1 MGEGDILIDHIPLE
15 VFDLVATLLETARIT
30 DLCVGRTRPF
40 SGKKIGQRYLTIHPL
55 PPQMIIQSRF
65 IMAFRAGHMSMAGC
79 SPRFHIGIHL
89 VTEAAKGRT
98 FREFKKG
105 QRENKECDDAKDKRS
120 LYCPGV
126 IPSSFFKTQENI
138 IPKSFD

>member
-1 MGEGDILIDHIPLE
+1 MFIMGEGHIFVEHISPE
-15 VFDLVATLLETARIT
+15 VFGLVATLLETARIA
-30 DLCVGRTRPF
+30 DLCVRHARPF
-40 SGKKIGQRYLTIHPL
+40 SGKEVSQRYLTIHPFASH
-55 PPQMIIQSRF
+55 MIKKPRF
-65 IMAFRAGHMSMAGC
+65 IVTFRTGHMAMAGG

-126 IPSSFFKTQENI
+126 IPSSFFKA
-138 IPKSFD
+138 

>member
-1 MGEGDILIDHIPLE
+1 MGEGYILIDHIPLE
-15 VFDLVATLLETARIT
+15 VFDLVTSLLEAARIT

-40 SGKKIGQRYLTIHPL
+40 SREEVSQGYLTINPFTS
-55 PPQMIIQSRF
+55 QMIIQSRF
-65 IMAFRAGHMSMAGC
+65 IVTFRAGHMSMAGC

-126 IPSSFFKTQENI
+126 IPSSFFKA
-138 IPKSFD
+138 